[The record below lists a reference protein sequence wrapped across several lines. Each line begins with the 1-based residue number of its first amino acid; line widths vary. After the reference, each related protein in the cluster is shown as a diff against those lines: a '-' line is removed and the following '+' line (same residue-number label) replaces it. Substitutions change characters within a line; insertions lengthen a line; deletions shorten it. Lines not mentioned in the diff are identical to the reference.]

1 MIKQFFFMVC
11 LILVTGS
18 MLLIWDSPPESFLRP
33 EANIVNRLPS
43 ADTYMTNIETFIFSS
58 DGSKKYSLKASEMS
72 VFSDQAEVRLTKPEF
87 MALEIGNQRSEVNV
101 SANQGLIT
109 KSSQA
114 IQFMGDVKANWQA
127 HKGATALTAGTLIYS
142 VKDDSAT
149 AANGIQL
156 NTPNSS
162 ISGES
167 FSADFQSELL
177 RIESGVRATHD
188 AI

>member
-72 VFSDQAEVRLTKPEF
+72 VFSEAFNEYFFDPSDEN
-87 MALEIGNQRSEVNV
+87 INV
-101 SANQGLIT
+101 SILVI
-109 KSSQA
+109 
-114 IQFMGDVKANWQA
+114 
-127 HKGATALTAGTLIYS
+127 
-142 VKDDSAT
+142 
-149 AANGIQL
+149 
-156 NTPNSS
+156 
-162 ISGES
+162 
-167 FSADFQSELL
+167 
-177 RIESGVRATHD
+177 
-188 AI
+188 

>member
-1 MIKQFFFMVC
+1 MIKQFLFMVC
-11 LILVTGS
+11 LILATGS

-33 EANIVNRLPS
+33 EANIVDKLPS

-58 DGSKKYSLKASEMS
+58 DGLKKYSLTASEMS

-87 MALEIGNQRSEVNV
+87 MALEIGNQRSNVNV
-101 SANQGLIT
+101 TANQGLIT

-142 VKDDSAT
+142 IKEDSAS
-149 AANGIQL
+149 AANGIKL
-156 NTPNSS
+156 ITPDSS

-167 FSADFQSELL
+167 FSADFQTELL
-177 RIESGVRATHD
+177 KIESRVRATHD

>member
-33 EANIVNRLPS
+33 EANLVNKLPS
-43 ADTYMTNIETFIFSS
+43 ADTYMTNIETIIFSS
-58 DGSKKYSLKASEMS
+58 DGSKKYSLTASEMS
-72 VFSDQAEVRLTKPEF
+72 LFSNQAEVKLIKPEF
-87 MALEIGNQRSEVNV
+87 RASEIGAQRSEVNIN
-101 SANQGLIT
+101 ANQGLIT

-114 IQFMGDVKANWQA
+114 IQFIGAVQANWQA
-127 HKGATALTAGTLIYS
+127 HKGTTALTAGTLIYS
-142 VKDDSAT
+142 IKEDSAS
-149 AANGIQL
+149 AANGIKL
-156 NTPNSS
+156 MTPDSS

-167 FSADFQSELL
+167 FSADFQTGLL